1 MKQRT
6 LDIKKDLFERHT
18 DLTYLDEPITKAI
31 ALIVNLRKESTVILW
46 GNGGSAADCEHIA
59 GELLKSFELK
69 RKLSEKMY
77 KKLKDLYCDEGTF
90 IADNLQQ
97 AVKAIPLTSFCA
109 YNTAFLNDCNEK
121 MMFAQLVNALGIK
134 DDILISISTSGN
146 SKNVVYAS
154 MLAKSMGIKVIA
166 LTGET
171 GGKLKDIADI
181 TINVPSKR
189 VYRIQEY
196 HLPIYH
202 LICLCVES
210 ELFEE

>member
-6 LDIKKDLFERHT
+6 LDIKKDFFERHA

-31 ALIVNLRKESTVILW
+31 ALIVNLKKENKILLC

-59 GELLKSFELK
+59 GEFLKSFELK

-77 KKLKDLYCDEGTF
+77 KKLKDLYGDEGTF

>member
-6 LDIKKDLFERHT
+6 LDIKKDFFERHT

-31 ALIVNLRKESTVILW
+31 ALIVNLKKENKILLC

-77 KKLKDLYCDEGTF
+77 KKLKDLYGDEGTF

-202 LICLCVES
+202 VICLCVES

>member
-6 LDIKKDLFERHT
+6 LDIKKDFFERHT

-31 ALIVNLRKESTVILW
+31 ALIVNLKKENKILLC

-69 RKLSEKMY
+69 RKLPEKMY
-77 KKLKDLYCDEGTF
+77 KKLKDLYGDEGTF

>member
-6 LDIKKDLFERHT
+6 LEIKKDFFERHT
-18 DLTYLDEPITKAI
+18 DLIYLDEQITKSI
-31 ALIVNLRKESTVILW
+31 ELIVDLKKENKILLC

-69 RKLSEKMY
+69 RKLSDKMY
-77 KKLKDLYCDEGTF
+77 KKLKDSYGEEGTF

-154 MLAKSMGIKVIA
+154 MLAKTMGIKVIA

-202 LICLCVES
+202 LLCLCIES

>member
-6 LDIKKDLFERHT
+6 LEIKKDFFERHT
-18 DLTYLDEPITKAI
+18 DLMYLDEQITKSI
-31 ALIVNLRKESTVILW
+31 ELIVDLKKENKILLC

-69 RKLSEKMY
+69 RKLSDKMY
-77 KKLKDLYCDEGTF
+77 KKLKDSYGEEGTF

-121 MMFAQLVNALGIK
+121 KMFAQLVNALGIK

-154 MLAKSMGIKVIA
+154 MLAKTMGIKVIA

-202 LICLCVES
+202 LLCLCVES

>member
-6 LDIKKDLFERHT
+6 LDIKKDFFERHA

-31 ALIVNLRKESTVILW
+31 ELIVDLKKENKILLC

-59 GELLKSFELK
+59 GEFLKSFELK

-77 KKLKDLYCDEGTF
+77 KKLKDLYGDEGTF

>member
-6 LDIKKDLFERHT
+6 LEIKNDFFERHD
-18 DLTYLDEPITKAI
+18 DLKYLDAQITKSI
-31 ALIVNLRKESTVILW
+31 ELIVDLKKENKILLC

-69 RKLSEKMY
+69 RKLSDKMY
-77 KKLKDLYCDEGTF
+77 KKLKDSYGEEGTF

-121 MMFAQLVNALGIK
+121 MMFVQLVNALGIK

-154 MLAKSMGIKVIA
+154 MLAKTMGIKVIA

>member
-6 LDIKKDLFERHT
+6 LEIKKDFFERHT
-18 DLTYLDEPITKAI
+18 DLMYLDEQITKSI
-31 ALIVNLRKESTVILW
+31 ELIVDLKKENKILLC

-69 RKLSEKMY
+69 RKLSDKMY
-77 KKLKDLYCDEGTF
+77 KKLKDSYGEEGTF

-154 MLAKSMGIKVIA
+154 MLAKTMGIKVIA

>member
-6 LDIKKDLFERHT
+6 LDIKKDFFERHA

-31 ALIVNLRKESTVILW
+31 ELIVDLKKENKILLC

-77 KKLKDLYCDEGTF
+77 KKLKDLYGDEGTF

>member
-6 LDIKKDLFERHT
+6 LEIKKDFFERHT
-18 DLTYLDEPITKAI
+18 DLIYLDEQITKSI
-31 ALIVNLRKESTVILW
+31 ELIIDLKKENKILLC

-69 RKLSEKMY
+69 RKLSDKMY
-77 KKLKDLYCDEGTF
+77 KKLKDSYGEEGTF

-154 MLAKSMGIKVIA
+154 MLAKTMGIKVIA

-171 GGKLKDIADI
+171 GGKLKNIADI

-202 LICLCVES
+202 LLCLCVES

>member
-6 LDIKKDLFERHT
+6 LEIKKDFFERHT
-18 DLTYLDEPITKAI
+18 DLMYLDEQITKSI
-31 ALIVNLRKESTVILW
+31 ELIVDLKKENKILLC

-69 RKLSEKMY
+69 RKLSDKMY
-77 KKLKDLYCDEGTF
+77 KKLKDSYGEEGTF

-154 MLAKSMGIKVIA
+154 MLAKTMGIKVIA

-202 LICLCVES
+202 LLCLCVES

>member
-6 LDIKKDLFERHT
+6 LDIKKDFFERHN
-18 DLTYLDEPITKAI
+18 DLIYLDKQITKAI
-31 ALIVNLRKESTVILW
+31 ELIVGLKKENKILLC

-77 KKLKDLYCDEGTF
+77 KKLNDVYGDEGTF

-154 MLAKSMGIKVIA
+154 MLAKTMGIKVIA

>member
-6 LDIKKDLFERHT
+6 LDIKKDFFERHT

-31 ALIVNLRKESTVILW
+31 ALIVNLKKENKILLC

-77 KKLKDLYCDEGTF
+77 KKLKDLYGDEGTF

-109 YNTAFLNDCNEK
+109 YSTAFLNDCNEK

>member
-6 LDIKKDLFERHT
+6 LDIKKDFFERHT
-18 DLTYLDEPITKAI
+18 DLIYLDEQITKSI
-31 ALIVNLRKESTVILW
+31 ELIVDLKKENKILLC

-69 RKLSEKMY
+69 RKLSDKMY
-77 KKLKDLYCDEGTF
+77 KKLKDSYGEEGTF

-154 MLAKSMGIKVIA
+154 MLAKIMGIKVIA

-202 LICLCVES
+202 LLCLCVES

>member
-6 LDIKKDLFERHT
+6 LDIKKDFFERHT

-31 ALIVNLRKESTVILW
+31 ALIVNLKKENKILLC

-69 RKLSEKMY
+69 RKLSDKMY
-77 KKLKDLYCDEGTF
+77 KKLKDLYGDEGTF

>member
-6 LDIKKDLFERHT
+6 LEIKKDFFERHT
-18 DLTYLDEPITKAI
+18 DLIYLDEQITKSI
-31 ALIVNLRKESTVILW
+31 ELIVDLKKENKILLC

-69 RKLSEKMY
+69 RKLSDKMY
-77 KKLKDLYCDEGTF
+77 KKLKDSYGEEGTF

-154 MLAKSMGIKVIA
+154 MLAKTMGIKVIA

-202 LICLCVES
+202 LLCLCVES

>member
-6 LDIKKDLFERHT
+6 LDIKKDFFERHT
-18 DLTYLDEPITKAI
+18 DLTYLDGSITKSI
-31 ALIVNLRKESTVILW
+31 ELIVDLKKENKILLC

-77 KKLKDLYCDEGTF
+77 KKLKDLYGDEGTF

>member
-6 LDIKKDLFERHT
+6 LDIKKDFFERHT

-31 ALIVNLRKESTVILW
+31 ALIVNLKKENKILLC

-77 KKLKDLYCDEGTF
+77 KKLKDLYGDEDTI

-171 GGKLKDIADI
+171 GGTLTDIADI

>member
-6 LDIKKDLFERHT
+6 LDIKKDFFERHT

-31 ALIVNLRKESTVILW
+31 ALIVNLKKENKILLC

-77 KKLKDLYCDEGTF
+77 KKLKDLYGDEGTF

-121 MMFAQLVNALGIK
+121 MMFAQFVNALGIK

>member
-6 LDIKKDLFERHT
+6 LDIKKDFFERHT

-31 ALIVNLRKESTVILW
+31 TLIVNLKKENKILLC

-59 GELLKSFELK
+59 GEFLKSFELK

-77 KKLKDLYCDEGTF
+77 KKLKDLYGDEGTF

-154 MLAKSMGIKVIA
+154 MLAKTMGIKVIA

>member
-1 MKQRT
+1 
-6 LDIKKDLFERHT
+6 
-18 DLTYLDEPITKAI
+18 
-31 ALIVNLRKESTVILW
+31 
-46 GNGGSAADCEHIA
+46 
-59 GELLKSFELK
+59 
-69 RKLSEKMY
+69 MY
-77 KKLKDLYCDEGTF
+77 KKLKDIYGDEGTF

>member
-6 LDIKKDLFERHT
+6 LEIKKDFFERHK
-18 DLTYLDEPITKAI
+18 DLEYLNEQITQSI
-31 ALIVNLRKESTVILW
+31 DLIVNMKKENKILLC
-46 GNGGSAADCEHIA
+46 GNGGSCADCEHIA

-69 RKLSEKMY
+69 RKLSDEMY
-77 KKLKDLYCDEGTF
+77 KKLEENYGEDGTF

-97 AVKAIPLTSFCA
+97 GVKAIPLTSFCA

-134 DDILISISTSGN
+134 DDILFSISTSGN

-154 MLAKSMGIKVIA
+154 MLAKTMGIKVIA

-210 ELFEE
+210 ELFDE

>member
-6 LDIKKDLFERHT
+6 LDIKKDFFERHT

-31 ALIVNLRKESTVILW
+31 ALIVNLKKENKILLC

-69 RKLSEKMY
+69 RKLPEKMY
-77 KKLKDLYCDEGTF
+77 KKLKDLYGDEGTF

-166 LTGET
+166 LTGQT

-181 TINVPSKR
+181 TINVASKR

>member
-6 LDIKKDLFERHT
+6 LDIKKDFFERHT

-31 ALIVNLRKESTVILW
+31 ALIVNLKKENKILLC

-77 KKLKDLYCDEGTF
+77 KKLKDLYGDEGTF

-154 MLAKSMGIKVIA
+154 MLAKTMGIKVIA

>member
-6 LDIKKDLFERHT
+6 IEIKNDFFERHQ
-18 DLTYLDEPITKAI
+18 DLQYLEKPIMKTI
-31 ALIVNLRKESTVILW
+31 EEIVSLKKENKVLLC

-59 GELLKSFELK
+59 GEFLKSFELK
-69 RKLSEKMY
+69 RKLSDKSY
-77 KKLKDLYCDEGTF
+77 KKLEKEYGEDGVL
-90 IADNLQQ
+90 IANNLQQ
-97 AVKAIPLTSFCA
+97 GVKAIPLTSFCA

-121 MMFAQLVNALGIK
+121 MMFAQLVNSLGI
-134 DDILISISTSGN
+134 DGDILISISTSGN

-154 MLAKSMGIKVIA
+154 MLAKTMGIKVIA

-171 GGKLKDIADI
+171 GGKLKNIADI
-181 TINVPSKR
+181 LINVPSKR

>member
-6 LDIKKDLFERHT
+6 LDIKKDFFERHT

-31 ALIVNLRKESTVILW
+31 ALIVNLKKENKILLC

-77 KKLKDLYCDEGTF
+77 KKLKDLYGDEGTF